1 MINSILFGILG
12 LAVLISIAFLFS
24 DNRKAVDLKLVASG
38 VGLQLFFAVLV
49 IMVPGG
55 REFFE
60 FLSRIFVRVISFA
73 SEGAIF
79 VFGTIGDP
87 MSNLGFIFA
96 FQVLPTI
103 IFFASLMAVLY
114 HLASCRRSCRAW
126 HG

>member
-55 REFFE
+55 LEFF
-60 FLSRIFVRVISFA
+60 
-73 SEGAIF
+73 
-79 VFGTIGDP
+79 
-87 MSNLGFIFA
+87 
-96 FQVLPTI
+96 
-103 IFFASLMAVLY
+103 
-114 HLASCRRSCRAW
+114 
-126 HG
+126 